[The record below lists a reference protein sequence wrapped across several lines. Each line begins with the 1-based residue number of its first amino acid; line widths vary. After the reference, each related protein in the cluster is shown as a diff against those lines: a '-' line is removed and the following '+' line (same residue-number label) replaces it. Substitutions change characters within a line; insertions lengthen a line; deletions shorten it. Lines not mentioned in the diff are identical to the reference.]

1 MSYSQKKPIHYEE
14 LPDTVRNYLYYRE
27 SVQGSSQLS
36 IAETSKDLLTF
47 FRYLYKTKK
56 LVSDEIKFD
65 DIDVRNADIEF
76 VKKITKIDILEY
88 MHYLTADRGNKP
100 ATRARRL
107 SSIKTYY
114 TYLCSKVMLLSNN
127 PTDGIDSPSLRK
139 KQPVY
144 LTLEEALQLLSD
156 VKTDFTTRDYCM
168 ITLFLNCG
176 MRLSELVGIDIRDI
190 GDDTIK
196 ILGKG
201 NKERTVYLNAACKSA
216 MSIYM
221 KERAALKNLNDT
233 ALFVSARTGKRLT
246 PRRVEQI
253 MEKCFS
259 LAGLSNRGFTPH
271 KLRHTAATL
280 MYQSGAADMLALK
293 EILGHEHV
301 STTEIYTHISV
312 EKLAQA
318 VNNSPLAG
326 VKANKKAK
334 EKHD

>member
-1 MSYSQKKPIHYEE
+1 MSYTQKKPIHYNE
-14 LPDTVRNYLYYRE
+14 LPETVRNYLYYRE

-36 IAETSKDLLTF
+36 IAEASKDLLTF
-47 FRYLYKTKK
+47 FRYLYKTKN
-56 LVSDEIKFD
+56 LAPADVEFD
-65 DIDVRNADIEF
+65 NIDVRNADIAF
-76 VKKITKIDILEY
+76 VKNITKIDILEY

-114 TYLCSKVMLLSNN
+114 TYMCSKVMLLTNN
-127 PTDGIDSPSLRK
+127 PTDGIDSPTLRK

-144 LTLEEALQLLSD
+144 LTLDEAMRLLSE
-156 VKTDFTTRDYCM
+156 VQTDFTTRDYCM

-176 MRLSELVGIDIRDI
+176 MRLSELVGIDMRDI

-201 NKERTVYLNAACKSA
+201 NKERTVYLNSACKASMSA
-216 MSIYM
+216 YI
-221 KERAALKNLNDT
+221 KERSALKNLDDT

-253 MEKCFS
+253 MEKCFG

-318 VNNSPLAG
+318 VNNSPLAQ
-326 VKANKKAK
+326 VKASKKPK
-334 EKHD
+334 EKQD